1 MIDISN
7 TMNLDELIFTE
18 DDFKYNS
25 KDMSED
31 EINELCNIILENKK
45 LGDKFKETDLFLNLT
60 TKLTDKDPDDF
71 VETLNEKNIEV

>member
-1 MIDISN
+1 MMDISN

-45 LGDKFKETDLFLNLT
+45 LGNKFKETDLFLNLT
-60 TKLTDKDPDDF
+60 SKLT
-71 VETLNEKNIEV
+71 EK

>member
-1 MIDISN
+1 MMDISN

-25 KDMSED
+25 RVMSED

-60 TKLTDKDPDDF
+60 TK
-71 VETLNEKNIEV
+71 

>member
-1 MIDISN
+1 MDISN

-45 LGDKFKETDLFLNLT
+45 LGNKFKETDLFLNLT
-60 TKLTDKDPDDF
+60 SK
-71 VETLNEKNIEV
+71 

>member
-1 MIDISN
+1 MDISN

-25 KDMSED
+25 RDMSED

-45 LGDKFKETDLFLNLT
+45 LCNKFKETDLFLNLT
-60 TKLTDKDPDDF
+60 SKEVRKFPDF
-71 VETLNEKNIEV
+71 TLFEEGSE

>member
-1 MIDISN
+1 MDISN

-25 KDMSED
+25 RNMSED

-45 LGDKFKETDLFLNLT
+45 LANKFKETDLFLNLT
-60 TKLTDKDPDDF
+60 SKLT
-71 VETLNEKNIEV
+71 EK

>member
-1 MIDISN
+1 MMDISN

-25 KDMSED
+25 RDMSED

-45 LGDKFKETDLFLNLT
+45 LGNKFKETDVWLNLT
-60 TKLTDKDPDDF
+60 SK
-71 VETLNEKNIEV
+71 

>member
-1 MIDISN
+1 MMDISN

-18 DDFKYNS
+18 NDFKYNGR
-25 KDMSED
+25 DMSED

-60 TKLTDKDPDDF
+60 SK
-71 VETLNEKNIEV
+71 

>member
-1 MIDISN
+1 MDISN

-25 KDMSED
+25 RNMSED

-45 LGDKFKETDLFLNLT
+45 LSNKFKETDLFLNLT
-60 TKLTDKDPDDF
+60 SKLT
-71 VETLNEKNIEV
+71 EK

>member
-1 MIDISN
+1 MDISN

-25 KDMSED
+25 KDMSEV

-60 TKLTDKDPDDF
+60 TKLT
-71 VETLNEKNIEV
+71 EK

>member
-1 MIDISN
+1 MMDISN

-25 KDMSED
+25 RDMSED

-45 LGDKFKETDLFLNLT
+45 LGDKFKETELFLNLT
-60 TKLTDKDPDDF
+60 SK
-71 VETLNEKNIEV
+71 

>member
-1 MIDISN
+1 MMDISN

-60 TKLTDKDPDDF
+60 SKLT
-71 VETLNEKNIEV
+71 EK

>member
-1 MIDISN
+1 MDISN

-18 DDFKYNS
+18 NDFKYNGR
-25 KDMSED
+25 DMSED

-60 TKLTDKDPDDF
+60 S
-71 VETLNEKNIEV
+71 E

>member
-1 MIDISN
+1 MGISN

-18 DDFKYNS
+18 DDFKYNG

-60 TKLTDKDPDDF
+60 TKLT
-71 VETLNEKNIEV
+71 EK

>member
-1 MIDISN
+1 MMDISN

-25 KDMSED
+25 RDMSED

-45 LGDKFKETDLFLNLT
+45 LGNKFKETDLFLNLT
-60 TKLTDKDPDDF
+60 SKLT
-71 VETLNEKNIEV
+71 EK

>member
-1 MIDISN
+1 MMDISD

-18 DDFKYNS
+18 NDFKYNS

-45 LGDKFKETDLFLNLT
+45 LSEKFKETDVFFNLT
-60 TKLTDKDPDDF
+60 TKLTDND
-71 VETLNEKNIEV
+71 

>member
-1 MIDISN
+1 MDISN

-18 DDFKYNS
+18 DDFKYNGR
-25 KDMSED
+25 DMSED

-60 TKLTDKDPDDF
+60 SKLT
-71 VETLNEKNIEV
+71 EK

>member
-1 MIDISN
+1 MDISN

-60 TKLTDKDPDDF
+60 TKLT
-71 VETLNEKNIEV
+71 EK

>member
-1 MIDISN
+1 MDISN

-25 KDMSED
+25 RDLSED

-45 LGDKFKETDLFLNLT
+45 LGDKFKETDVYLNLT
-60 TKLTDKDPDDF
+60 TKNNRKM
-71 VETLNEKNIEV
+71 I

>member
-1 MIDISN
+1 MDISN

-25 KDMSED
+25 RDMSED

-60 TKLTDKDPDDF
+60 SKLTDKDPEDF
-71 VETLNEKNIEV
+71 VEAPNEKNIEL

>member
-1 MIDISN
+1 MDISN

-25 KDMSED
+25 RDMSED

-45 LGDKFKETDLFLNLT
+45 LSNKFKETDVWLNLT
-60 TKLTDKDPDDF
+60 SKLT
-71 VETLNEKNIEV
+71 EK

>member
-1 MIDISN
+1 MMDISN

-25 KDMSED
+25 RDMSED

-45 LGDKFKETDLFLNLT
+45 LVNKFKETDLFLNLT
-60 TKLTDKDPDDF
+60 SK
-71 VETLNEKNIEV
+71 

>member
-1 MIDISN
+1 MMDISN

-60 TKLTDKDPDDF
+60 SK
-71 VETLNEKNIEV
+71 

>member
-1 MIDISN
+1 MMDISN

-25 KDMSED
+25 RDMSED

-45 LGDKFKETDLFLNLT
+45 LGNKFKETDLFLNLT
-60 TKLTDKDPDDF
+60 TKLT
-71 VETLNEKNIEV
+71 EK

>member
-1 MIDISN
+1 MMDISN

-18 DDFKYNS
+18 DDFKYSS

-60 TKLTDKDPDDF
+60 TKLT
-71 VETLNEKNIEV
+71 EK

>member
-1 MIDISN
+1 MMDISN

-25 KDMSED
+25 RDMSED

-45 LGDKFKETDLFLNLT
+45 LGEKFKETDLFLNLT
-60 TKLTDKDPDDF
+60 SKLT
-71 VETLNEKNIEV
+71 EK

>member
-1 MIDISN
+1 MMDISN

-60 TKLTDKDPDDF
+60 TKLT
-71 VETLNEKNIEV
+71 EN

>member
-1 MIDISN
+1 MMDISN

-18 DDFKYNS
+18 DDFKYNNR
-25 KDMSED
+25 DMSED

-60 TKLTDKDPDDF
+60 TKLT
-71 VETLNEKNIEV
+71 EK

>member
-1 MIDISN
+1 MMDISN

-25 KDMSED
+25 RDMSED

-45 LGDKFKETDLFLNLT
+45 LSNKFKETDVWLNLT
-60 TKLTDKDPDDF
+60 SKLT
-71 VETLNEKNIEV
+71 EK

>member
-1 MIDISN
+1 MMDISN

-25 KDMSED
+25 RDMSED

-60 TKLTDKDPDDF
+60 TKLT
-71 VETLNEKNIEV
+71 EK